1 MVIQLQLGWTWIQHD
16 PAALRKSVLEIFQFS
31 SHSTSISVIFHLI
44 PPVFPRNFSQFNPH
58 PSPPQIPYRSSL
70 ITARII
76 WGPGYMVVCRAGA
89 AGVGSNQPTAKDCW
103 ADAEKLMGYRVS
115 LFFSKHKWRVCIFHM
130 DYSNH
135 VYNYTHYISSSWMI
149 WWMSVVG
156 WNCLHLMSTV
166 MELEELDDGPKPTN
180 DGLEL
185 SCGNDT

>member
-31 SHSTSISVIFHLI
+31 SHSTSISVIFHII
-44 PPVFPRNFSQFNPH
+44 PPVFPRSFSG
-58 PSPPQIPYRSSL
+58 L
-70 ITARII
+70 
-76 WGPGYMVVCRAGA
+76 GYMVSSPRWCGGGRIESAYGQRLLSWRGKTMKNSWATEFLLRKA
-89 AGVGSNQPTAKDCW
+89 A
-103 ADAEKLMGYRVS
+103 
-115 LFFSKHKWRVCIFHM
+115 FFSKHKWRVCNFLTWI
-130 DYSNH
+130 NH
-135 VYNYTHYISSSWMI
+135 VCTYTHYISSSWMI

-166 MELEELDDGPKPTN
+166 MELDDGPKPTN